1 MTIFVEGLELYG
13 FHGVPDAEQTVGH
26 RYVIDFKIELPS
38 MPDGSD
44 HIADTIDYGA
54 ASQRVI
60 GVFQASQRRTLER
73 LATDIAQTL
82 LGAYKSASQVTV
94 TVAKRLPP
102 APIIAERA
110 GVTISLQRTC

>member
-26 RYVIDFKIELPS
+26 RYAIDFKIELQS
-38 MPDGSD
+38 MPEGSD

-60 GVFQASQRRTLER
+60 NVFQSSQRRTLER
-73 LATDIAQTL
+73 LATDIAQDL
-82 LGAYKSASQVTV
+82 LGAYKSASKVTV

-110 GVTISLQRTC
+110 GVTVALERSS